1 MLSVKKQ
8 NVGSTFLPLDVQPAR
23 GAVHWHCVFSIA
35 ASASRDRELIQSA
48 AWSAIAARRQSM
60 FLFRPRTQGI
70 FPKVTAAVRELVV
83 STVIVMSHVLPL
95 IIIQQLNAGL
105 SVLTVTDEWWSSCLW
120 LDLSVLFRLN
130 VCSQLVSINRKVVVL
145 HWEKKNKWT

>member
-1 MLSVKKQ
+1 
-8 NVGSTFLPLDVQPAR
+8 
-23 GAVHWHCVFSIA
+23 
-35 ASASRDRELIQSA
+35 
-48 AWSAIAARRQSM
+48 M

-105 SVLTVTDEWWSSCLW
+105 SVLTVTDE
-120 LDLSVLFRLN
+120 
-130 VCSQLVSINRKVVVL
+130 
-145 HWEKKNKWT
+145 